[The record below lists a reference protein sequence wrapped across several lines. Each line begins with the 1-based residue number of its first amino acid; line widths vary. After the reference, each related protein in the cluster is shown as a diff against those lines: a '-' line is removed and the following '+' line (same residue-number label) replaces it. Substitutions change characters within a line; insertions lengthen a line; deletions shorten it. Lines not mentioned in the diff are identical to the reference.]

1 MSCELLGGRCDAWV
15 VLKNFSSKPVKRV
28 VWKCKIAKAACL
40 PAKMHRLLAILPL
53 LTSFSPPL
61 QRCRRARRAITPKAA
76 NGAEDLSKLKV
87 ADLKVLLKERGLK
100 VSGKK
105 QELIDRLE
113 EHAAAEAPK
122 PPPAP
127 TPRVTPGNVPD
138 AQLAETIVDL
148 LVTEIVEARRSNTTI
163 NPDTLASKREALLA
177 YSCKMQR
184 LCLWLI
190 A

>member
-1 MSCELLGGRCDAWV
+1 
-15 VLKNFSSKPVKRV
+15 
-28 VWKCKIAKAACL
+28 
-40 PAKMHRLLAILPL
+40 MHRLITLLYCLSASAFLA
-53 LTSFSPPL
+53 PL
-61 QRCRRARRAITPKAA
+61 QRCQHRRLQAA
-76 NGAEDLSKLKV
+76 NDDLAALKV
-87 ADLKVLLKERGLK
+87 PQLKQLLKERGLK

-148 LVTEIVEARRSNTTI
+148 LVTEILEARRQNNTI

-177 YSCKMQR
+177 RGGS
-184 LCLWLI
+184 
-190 A
+190 AAAVG